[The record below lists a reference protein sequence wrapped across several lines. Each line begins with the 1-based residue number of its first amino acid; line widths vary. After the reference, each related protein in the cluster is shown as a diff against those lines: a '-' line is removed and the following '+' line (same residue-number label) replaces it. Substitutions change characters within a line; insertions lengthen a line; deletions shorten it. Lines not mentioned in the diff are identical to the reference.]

1 MNIVNEKEYEY
12 ASEQK
17 QRIADFLIQS
27 VTSDL
32 PPTWIKN
39 TTDKVLREMVNLF
52 SAHGVKSEEMEAQKE
67 DLHEKARTIAID
79 RVKLNLC
86 FEKIF
91 EEEKLKLESHD
102 FDPIILQES
111 RSLRIPPK
119 QLVQKIQQDEA
130 LREDIRMKAF
140 QAKMINWLFVL
151 LFRKAHTN
159 TENPAS

>member
-1 MNIVNEKEYEY
+1 
-12 ASEQK
+12 
-17 QRIADFLIQS
+17 
-27 VTSDL
+27 
-32 PPTWIKN
+32 
-39 TTDKVLREMVNLF
+39 
-52 SAHGVKSEEMEAQKE
+52 MEAQKE

-119 QLVQKIQQDEA
+119 QLVQKLQQDEA

-151 LFRKAHTN
+151 LFRKVHPN
-159 TENPAS
+159 TENSAS